1 MNSGSVRR
9 RTVSRTVGCGDAHT
23 QNPGAVGAAFAP
35 AGSFGRAARQEWLG
49 WAARACAGR
58 RRDPR
63 GRGGVQQE
71 GRATWH
77 REGAAIDAS
86 RLRIAIASARQDHDG
101 ARRGERVRRIAAP
114 PDPTSAAPA
123 RAAATDTHGV
133 AGTPRRPARRSLC
146 LRAPLVLLVI
156 GAALLGSPRVAHAQT
171 APTVDSVSV
180 VSDPGADDTYGLN
193 DTITVAV
200 EFTAAVTVTGTPQI
214 TLRVGGG
221 AAVNLK
227 LANYASGSGTTTLRF
242 SYVVQAMDMDD
253 NGIYLEANELVLNGG
268 TIQSADGVAAVLTY
282 SAEGQQNGHK
292 VDGSLLDTTPP
303 ALDSATVA
311 ADGTAITLVFDED
324 LSNPYITLGGPH
336 RLQRDRRR
344 QHRHHR
350 EPRYW

>member
-9 RTVSRTVGCGDAHT
+9 RKVSRTVGCGDAHT
-23 QNPGAVGAAFAP
+23 RNPGAVGAAFAST
-35 AGSFGRAARQEWLG
+35 GSFGRAGRQEWLG

-101 ARRGERVRRIAAP
+101 ARRGERVLLIAAP

-156 GAALLGSPRVAHAQT
+156 GAALLGSPRAAHAQT
-171 APTVDSVSV
+171 PAGPTVMSVSV
-180 VSDPGADDTYGLN
+180 VSDPGADDTYGLG
-193 DTITVAV
+193 DTIEVQV
-200 EFTAAVTVTGTPQI
+200 VFSEAVTVTGVPRI
-214 TLRVGGG
+214 KLRIGGG
-221 AAVNLK
+221 AAVNQK
-227 LANYASGSGTTTLRF
+227 WGGLR
-242 SYVVQAMDMDD
+242 QRHRDH
-253 NGIYLEANELVLNGG
+253 
-268 TIQSADGVAAVLTY
+268 Q
-282 SAEGQQNGHK
+282 
-292 VDGSLLDTTPP
+292 PP
-303 ALDSATVA
+303 VCL
-311 ADGTAITLVFDED
+311 
-324 LSNPYITLGGPH
+324 
-336 RLQRDRRR
+336 RR
-344 QHRHHR
+344 
-350 EPRYW
+350 

>member
-9 RTVSRTVGCGDAHT
+9 RKVSRTVGCGDAHT
-23 QNPGAVGAAFAP
+23 RNPGAVGAAFVL

-101 ARRGERVRRIAAP
+101 ARRGERVLLIASP

-156 GAALLGSPRVAHAQT
+156 GAALLGSPSVAHAQT
-171 APTVDSVSV
+171 APTVSSVTP
-180 VSDPGADDTYGLN
+180 VSDPGADDTYGLG

-292 VDGSLLDTTPP
+292 VDGSMTRHDP
-303 ALDSATVA
+303 AR
-311 ADGTAITLVFDED
+311 
-324 LSNPYITLGGPH
+324 P
-336 RLQRDRRR
+336 RQRHGRAGR
-344 QHRHHR
+344 HRHH
-350 EPRYW
+350 PRLRRALRL